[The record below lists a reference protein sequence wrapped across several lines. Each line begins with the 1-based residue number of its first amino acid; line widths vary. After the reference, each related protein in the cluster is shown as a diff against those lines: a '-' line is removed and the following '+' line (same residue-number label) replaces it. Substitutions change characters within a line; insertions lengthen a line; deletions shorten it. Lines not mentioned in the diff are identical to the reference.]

1 MAVTGL
7 VEYAGTASVI
17 GWAYDPESP
26 SGRLEIT
33 VRVRDEFLASGFAD
47 IDRKD
52 LLSAGMGDG
61 KHGFNIDISE
71 AGISAEDAGELV
83 IHGISGADI
92 AELARAQVASE
103 RIIDLTSAP
112 DEPTSDPKQRP
123 VFILGPARSGTSAMT
138 LALLDSGAY
147 LGTGEGHLLPLAHAL
162 VGTIDQYYQ
171 KRAED
176 PHTLLGKLPI
186 AAFQKLIRRS
196 FVRLA
201 ADLFPTRRWLDK
213 TPTVEM
219 VRASVLMKELWPN
232 ARFIF
237 MKRRVIENVLSR
249 RRKFPQD
256 DTERHYSDWL
266 AVMSAWLA
274 VRDQLGTS
282 ALEIEHR
289 QLVLEADATATTVA
303 KFLQLPQDAAGRFRS
318 YLTERR
324 PEQTDTEFGAVY
336 SLERLGLNEVDA
348 ARLKS
353 ACDPV
358 MASLGYS
365 YGESYFSAEGP
376 AATIRPARPQ
386 AMA

>member
-7 VEYAGTASVI
+7 VEYAGTGSVT

-26 SGRLEIT
+26 EGRLEIT
-33 VRVRDEFLASGFAD
+33 VRIRNEFLASSFAD

-52 LLSAGMGDG
+52 LLAAGMGDG
-61 KHGFNIDISE
+61 KHGFNINVSE

-83 IHGISGADI
+83 VHGISGADI
-92 AELARAQVASE
+92 VELGRAQVASE
-103 RIIDLTSAP
+103 RIIDLVSSA
-112 DEPTSDPKQRP
+112 DEPTCDPKQRP

-162 VGTIDQYYQ
+162 LGTIDRYFHQ
-171 KRAED
+171 RDTD
-176 PHTLLGKLPI
+176 PHTLLGKVPI
-186 AAFQKLIRRS
+186 ASFQKLIRRA
-196 FVRLA
+196 FVRMA

-249 RRKFPQD
+249 QRKFPQD
-256 DTERHYSDWL
+256 DTERHYSDWV
-266 AVMSAWLA
+266 AVMTAWLG
-274 VRDQLGTS
+274 VREQLGNS
-282 ALEIEHR
+282 ALEVEHR
-289 QLVLEADATATTVA
+289 QLVLEPATVVTAIA
-303 KFLQLPQDAAGRFRS
+303 KFLKLPQDAAGRFGN

-324 PEQTDTEFGAVY
+324 PEQTDSDFGAVY
-336 SLERLGLNEVDA
+336 SLDRLGLNESDTH
-348 ARLKS
+348 RLRV

-358 MASLGYS
+358 MDALGYS
-365 YGESYFSAEGP
+365 YGEAYFLAEEAVMGRR
-376 AATIRPARPQ
+376 A
-386 AMA
+386 

>member
-26 SGRLEIT
+26 TGRLEIT
-33 VRVRDEFLASGFAD
+33 VRIRDEFLASGFAD

-52 LLSAGMGDG
+52 LLLAGMGDG

-71 AGISAEDAGELV
+71 SGISADDAGELI

-92 AELARAQVASE
+92 EELARAQVTPE

-237 MKRRVIENVLSR
+237 MKRRVVENVLSR
-249 RRKFPQD
+249 QRKFPQD

-282 ALEIEHR
+282 AIEIEHR
-289 QLVLEADATATTVA
+289 HLVLEPDATVTTIA
-303 KFLQLPQDAAGRFRS
+303 KFLQLPQDAAARFRS

-336 SLERLGLNEVDA
+336 SLERLGLNDADA
-348 ARLKS
+348 ARLRA

-358 MASLGYS
+358 MAALGYS
-365 YGESYFSAEGP
+365 YGEEYFSADDP
-376 AATIRPARPQ
+376 AASARPPRPQ